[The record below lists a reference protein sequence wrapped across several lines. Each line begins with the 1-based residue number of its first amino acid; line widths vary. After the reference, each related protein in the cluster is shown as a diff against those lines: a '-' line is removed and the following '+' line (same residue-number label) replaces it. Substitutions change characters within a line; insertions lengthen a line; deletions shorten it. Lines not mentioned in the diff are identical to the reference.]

1 MSDHIDLSNRTK
13 LRLSGA
19 DRLRYLNG
27 QVSNQVQKAT
37 SEAAIYACVTT
48 AKGKMEADVFIAP
61 IPDED
66 AFLIDGPPELREE
79 LMMRLDR
86 YIIAD
91 DCELEDVTD
100 DFELVHVLG
109 NNPPRL
115 EGAWLR
121 AANRIGT
128 EAVDLIAPKGTDL
141 AGKLGSKAADPDRIE
156 ELRIANGIAKWGTE
170 LSSEVLPQ
178 EARLQ
183 DRAIDFQKGCYVG
196 QEMISRIKSAGR
208 VKQEL
213 VTLAATAEGKSASI
227 QTGAE
232 LQADGEK
239 IIGRVTSAVYSAI
252 LGRWIALGF
261 VRREHLEIGTQLKV
275 SCPENNHASV
285 LEISDFSGM

>member
-1 MSDHIDLSNRTK
+1 MADHIDLTDRTK

-19 DRLRYLNG
+19 DRVRYLNG
-27 QVSNQVQKAT
+27 QVSNQVEKAT
-37 SEAAIYACVTT
+37 PEAAIYACVTT

-61 IPDED
+61 IPGED
-66 AFLIDGPPELREE
+66 AFLIDGPAELREQ
-79 LMMRLDR
+79 LMARLDR

-100 DFELVHVLG
+100 EFELVHVLG
-109 NNPPRL
+109 NNPPQL

-128 EAVDLIAPKGTDL
+128 EAVDLIAPAGTNL
-141 AGKLGSKAADPDRIE
+141 AEKLGSKPVDPERVE
-156 ELRIANGIAKWGTE
+156 ELRIANGIAKWGAE

-196 QEMISRIKSAGR
+196 QETISRIKSVGHVNR
-208 VKQEL
+208 EL
-213 VTLAATAEGKSASI
+213 VTLAAKEEGKAALI
-227 QTGAE
+227 QVGAE
-232 LQADGEK
+232 LQADSEK
-239 IIGRVTSAVYSAI
+239 IIGRVTSAIYSTI

-261 VRREHLEIGTQLKV
+261 VRREHIEVGTQLQV
-275 SCPENNHASV
+275 ACPENNHASV
-285 LEISDFSGM
+285 LEISDFSGI